1 MMKITNP
8 KTQDELDYSG
18 LLGLQSKVF
27 CNGQL
32 KNSDTKELP
41 EHWRKLIDERSI
53 TVHLTPVGA
62 SQELVVKGVQD
73 NKVML
78 TAHGGFPINC
88 YYMVIATLHEG
99 VDVVSSE
106 D

>member
-32 KNSDTKELP
+32 KNSDTIELP
-41 EHWRKLIDERSI
+41 EHLRKLINENSI
-53 TVHLTPVGA
+53 SVHMTPVG
-62 SQELVVKGVQD
+62 SGQNIFVKGIQD
-73 NKVML
+73 NKVIL
-78 TAHGGFPINC
+78 CQGNFGVPINC
-88 YYMVIATLHEG
+88 YYLVIATLHEG
-99 VDVVSSE
+99 S
-106 D
+106 

>member
-1 MMKITNP
+1 MTN
-8 KTQDELDYSG
+8 S
-18 LLGLQSKVF
+18 
-27 CNGQL
+27 
-32 KNSDTKELP
+32 
-41 EHWRKLIDERSI
+41 LIKA
-53 TVHLTPVGA
+53 V
-62 SQELVVKGVQD
+62 QKGVQD

>member
-1 MMKITNP
+1 MKITNP
-8 KTQDELDYSG
+8 KTQDELKYAG
-18 LLGLQSKVF
+18 LLGLNNAVF
-27 CNGQL
+27 CNGHL
-32 KNSDTKELP
+32 KANEIELP

-73 NKVML
+73 NKVL
-78 TAHGGFPINC
+78 LKHKPGLPVDC
-88 YYMVIATLHEG
+88 YYLVIATLQEG
-99 VDVVSSE
+99 TVE